1 MTSTPATK
9 HKHHFE
15 DLSPD
20 DFERLVYWLVK
31 RSAEFDAV
39 QWYGGARDK
48 GRDVV
53 AYKHTATGREK
64 WYIQCK
70 RYATITFSTLRDE
83 LDKVAQH
90 AQEQPDFRPH
100 VIVFATACPIPPQA
114 KDQAAA
120 HARALRLPEP
130 YYWGRLE
137 LDERLKSQPDTEDE
151 FFHGPT
157 PPSSTAPQLDL
168 RGAQIG
174 GTVVAG
180 DLNLSG
186 GSTFVGGR
194 QTTVTTDKDKDE
206 NDK

>member
-1 MTSTPATK
+1 MSTAPATQ
-9 HKHHFE
+9 HQHHFD
-15 DLSPD
+15 DLSSD
-20 DFERLVYWLVK
+20 DFERLVYWLVE
-31 RSAEFDAV
+31 RSGEFDAV

-53 AYKHTATGREK
+53 AYKHAAAGIRGREK

-70 RYATITFSTLRDE
+70 RYATITFAALRVE

-90 AQEQPDFRPH
+90 AKADPGFAPH
-100 VIVFATACPIPPQA
+100 VIVFATACPVPPQA

-120 HARALRLPEP
+120 HARALDLPEP

-137 LDERLKSQPDTEDE
+137 LDERLKAQPDTEGE
-151 FFHGPT
+151 FFHTPT
-157 PPSSTAPQLDL
+157 STPAPQLDL

-180 DLNLSG
+180 NLKMDG
-186 GSTFVGGR
+186 GSTFVGGS
-194 QTTVTTDKDKDE
+194 QTTDKDE